1 MIGSASILLITKET
15 DRKAIIK
22 KDKKTTPKDLKF
34 DFIFKT
40 CLVAMINEANIHN
53 CVRKII
59 GITSSGVTAK
69 NLTKPGACA
78 YPTAINTFL
87 NGVLTSLS
95 GKILMPITYI
105 NIDHTNQVKMAV
117 KPEIPIE
124 VLIIVFVATAP
135 ATPSK
140 IIIRPEK

>member
-1 MIGSASILLITKET
+1 
-15 DRKAIIK
+15 
-22 KDKKTTPKDLKF
+22 
-34 DFIFKT
+34 
-40 CLVAMINEANIHN
+40 
-53 CVRKII
+53 
-59 GITSSGVTAK
+59 
-69 NLTKPGACA
+69 
-78 YPTAINTFL
+78 
-87 NGVLTSLS
+87 
-95 GKILMPITYI
+95 MPITYI